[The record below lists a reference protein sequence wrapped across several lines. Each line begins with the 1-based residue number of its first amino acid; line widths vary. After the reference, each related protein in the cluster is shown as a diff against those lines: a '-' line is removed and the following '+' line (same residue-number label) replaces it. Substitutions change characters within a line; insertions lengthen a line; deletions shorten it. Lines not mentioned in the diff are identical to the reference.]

1 MNKIHDKKVS
11 DIIHTIGLNNNLRD
25 EEVREIVESQFRFTY
40 ETIRKMSLDTMTIEE
55 INNLK
60 TNFFYKYLGKVHTS
74 GEIVERHRNK
84 LIKNKEE
91 KNERELN
98 SL

>member
-1 MNKIHDKKVS
+1 MKQINNKKVA

-25 EEVREIVESQFRFTY
+25 EEVREIVEAQFRFTY
-40 ETIRKMSLDTMTIEE
+40 ERIKEMSLDTMSIEE

-74 GEIVERHRNK
+74 GEIVERHRNV
-84 LIKNKEE
+84 LIKK
-91 KNERELN
+91 KKDRDEREHN
-98 SL
+98 SI